1 MLLLLILFLIRI
13 YISINARK
21 LSQLKDPIT
30 GRFLEL
36 DLWIPNYNLSFEFQV
51 CNEEEEERE
60 SIEGEQRDKKGG
72 TNIPLGPIPLRYN
85 MVFSHATGI
94 DPSKR
99 QYLYQIHSLP
109 LPMHSSH
116 PPSSPYA
123 L

>member
-1 MLLLLILFLIRI
+1 MR
-13 YISINARK
+13 
-21 LSQLKDPIT
+21 
-30 GRFLEL
+30 GGGGG
-36 DLWIPNYNLSFEFQV
+36 
-51 CNEEEEERE
+51 E

-72 TNIPLGPIPLRYN
+72 TNVPLGPIPLRYN
-85 MVFSHATGI
+85 MVFSHAIGI

-109 LPMHSSH
+109 PLLPMRSSH